1 MLAVARVDTGF
12 PGLGTPASRSSATPR
27 GESGCA
33 NATAAALTSS
43 RTHVILNGVEALL
56 LLILAPSFFGIPG
69 ALAGWLAGRRS
80 WRTLWILAG
89 IFILTLLAVVIVGFS
104 SSDDAFDAVAI
115 GVLVVIVW
123 LNACTAIGGAAL
135 ARHAQNRDAHLA

>member
-1 MLAVARVDTGF
+1 MPWQGGSRAGVAG
-12 PGLGTPASRSSATPR
+12 GRS
-27 GESGCA
+27 G
-33 NATAAALTSS
+33 SS
-43 RTHVILNGVEALL
+43 RA
-56 LLILAPSFFGIPG
+56 
-69 ALAGWLAGRRS
+69 
-80 WRTLWILAG
+80 
-89 IFILTLLAVVIVGFS
+89 FILTLLAVVIVGFS